1 MIKLI
6 AFDIDGTLNNSN
18 HEISIKTKEV
28 IMEAQR
34 KGIIVVMA
42 SGRPESGLV
51 DSARALD
58 LKNNRGVLISY
69 NGSKAIDLESGCEI
83 YNEFLDIHDAKAVLE
98 HMKKFNV
105 KPMIYDGEYIVVNN
119 VYDNYVNY
127 NGGFNVIE
135 FEARQGH
142 YLLKEARDMTQYVD
156 FPINKILT
164 AGDPE
169 YLEAHYKE
177 MMEPFKDRLNCTF
190 TARFYFEFMR
200 KDINKGKALAKI
212 AEFFGF
218 ERDEI
223 AAFGDAS
230 NDIEMLEYAGH
241 GIAMGNAFDSV
252 KEVADYVTLSNDEDG
267 IVHAFKNYL
276 HII

>member
-1 MIKLI
+1 MIKLL
-6 AFDIDGTLNNSN
+6 AFDIDGTLYNSK
-18 HEISIKTKEV
+18 HTISPKTKEA

-34 KGIIVVMA
+34 KGIIVVLA
-42 SGRPESGLV
+42 SGRPESGL
-51 DSARALD
+51 AFAAKELD

-98 HMKKFNV
+98 HMKKFDV
-105 KPMIYDGEYIVVNN
+105 KPMIYDGEYMVVNN

-135 FEARQGH
+135 FEARQGN
-142 YLLKEARDMTQYVD
+142 YLLKEARDLTQYVD
-156 FPINKILT
+156 FPVNKILT

-169 YLEAHYKE
+169 YLEAHYEE
-177 MMEPFKDRLNCTF
+177 MMEPFKDRLHCTF

-218 ERDEI
+218 EKDEI
-223 AAFGDAS
+223 AAFGDAG
-230 NDIEMLEYAGH
+230 NDLEMIEYAGS
-241 GIAMGNAFDSV
+241 GIAMGNAFDEV
-252 KEVADYVTLSNDEDG
+252 KEAAEYVTLSNDEDG
-267 IVHAFKNYL
+267 IPHALRNYL